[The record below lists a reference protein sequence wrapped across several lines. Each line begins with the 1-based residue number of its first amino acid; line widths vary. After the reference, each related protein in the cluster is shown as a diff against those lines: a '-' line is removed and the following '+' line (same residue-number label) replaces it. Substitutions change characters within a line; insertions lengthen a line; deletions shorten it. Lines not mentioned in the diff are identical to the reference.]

1 MTKTRT
7 RGGGVQPAACVV
19 EMVRGHIDEE
29 DKMSTSLE
37 ALKFMF
43 SQVKQIIRKLSRFI
57 FVH

>member
-1 MTKTRT
+1 M
-7 RGGGVQPAACVV
+7 V

>member
-43 SQVKQIIRKLSRFI
+43 SQVKQIIRKLS
-57 FVH
+57 